1 MGDATVGSYWCYICS
16 RMVNPRME
24 AGIKCPFC
32 ETGFVEQMS
41 SSITDDSI
49 NNGIHVGSDRA
60 LSLWAPILLRMMTGL
75 APSRPRI
82 TAHEHISSNNS
93 RIEEAEQE
101 GEFESLLRRRRRNS
115 SAPLSRMLQD
125 IRFGIASRPNDPEAL
140 RERSGSLILVNP
152 MNEEALIIQGE
163 NAASSL
169 GEYLVGPGFDLLLQ
183 HLLENDPNRYGS
195 LPAQKEVVKA
205 LPTVAIDQDL
215 QCAVCLEE
223 FVMGNEAKEMP
234 CKHKF
239 HGECIMPWLE
249 LHSSCPICR
258 YQLPSD
264 DLKVQGNGSGNREDS
279 AGNEDA
285 GNTLRLANG
294 EVGNGRR
301 NWIPI
306 PWPFDGLL
314 SMSGSQE
321 GGTSNSESSAVGT
334 AVAGAGTA
342 AHIDET

>member
-1 MGDATVGSYWCYICS
+1 MGSYWCYICS
-16 RMVNPRME
+16 QMVNPRME

-32 ETGFVEQMS
+32 ESGFVEQMS
-41 SSITDDSI
+41 SSITEDSV

-60 LSLWAPILLRMMTGL
+60 LSLWASILLRMMAGL

-82 TAHEHISSNNS
+82 TAHEHINSNNS

-101 GEFESLLRRRRRNS
+101 REFESLLQRRRRRNS
-115 SAPLSRMLQD
+115 SAWFSRMLQD
-125 IRFGIASRPNDPEAL
+125 IRFGIASRPDDPEAL
-140 RERSGSLILVNP
+140 RERGGSLILVNP
-152 MNEEALIIQGE
+152 MNEEALIIQGH

-169 GEYLVGPGFDLLLQ
+169 GEYLLGPGLDLLLQ

-195 LPAQKEVVKA
+195 PPAQKEVVKA
-205 LPTVAIDQDL
+205 LPTVTIDQDL

-223 FVMGNEAKEMP
+223 FYVGNEAKEMP

-264 DLKVQGNGSGNREDS
+264 DLKVQGNVSGNREES
-279 AGNEDA
+279 AGNEYA
-285 GNTLRLANG
+285 RNSSRLANG
-294 EVGNGRR
+294 EDRIRNGRR
-301 NWIPI
+301 YWIPI
-306 PWPFDGLL
+306 PWPFDGLF
-314 SMSGSQE
+314 SMSGSQG
-321 GGTSNSESSAVGT
+321 GGTSNSESSAAGM
-334 AVAGAGTA
+334 AGAGTA
-342 AHIDET
+342 THIDET